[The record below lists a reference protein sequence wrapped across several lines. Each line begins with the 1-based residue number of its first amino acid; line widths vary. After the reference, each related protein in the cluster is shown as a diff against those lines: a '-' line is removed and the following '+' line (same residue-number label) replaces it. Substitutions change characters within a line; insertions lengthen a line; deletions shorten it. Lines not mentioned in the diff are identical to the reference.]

1 MKILLFLVMTVIT
14 VLVAVSGNAQVSYG
28 TTYTTKEFKRA
39 ANMPIRQSELPDAQA
54 KHFRSSSSLK
64 HYSVQQTGDE
74 QCITRYV
81 GYNGGKDTVVVTT
94 IRQNYS
100 YSGTNQ
106 TYYVPQMVQA
116 TTTAKAGTVCGPSKS
131 TLKSLLSMPFKKR

>member
-1 MKILLFLVMTVIT
+1 MKILLFLVMT

-28 TTYTTKEFKRA
+28 TTFTTKEFKRA

-54 KHFRSSSSLK
+54 KHYSSSSSLR

-74 QCITRYV
+74 QYITRYA

-94 IRQNYS
+94 VRQNYS
-100 YSGTNQ
+100 WSATNQ
-106 TYYVPQMVQA
+106 TYYVPMMVQA